1 MVAAEAKF
9 KDAKREVEGI
19 LAPLERRVLRWLA
32 ERMPARVNSDHLTL
46 LGFLAMALAGA
57 FYALSRRDPNFL
69 HLVNVSLALN
79 WFGDSLDG
87 SLARYRNRLR
97 PRYGFYVDHIV
108 DTYGVFFLIG
118 GLMLSGY
125 MSERVGLWLLIAYYA
140 VNINIYLVTYVLG
153 VFKISFGWFGGSE
166 LRILLALANLVLLAQ
181 PVVTLSGRTVL
192 LFDLFGVVAIAGMTL
207 VLIVS
212 SLAHTRKLYDMERLD

>member
-1 MVAAEAKF
+1 MATEPKF

-32 ERMPARVNSDHLTL
+32 ERMPPQVNSDHLTL
-46 LGFLAMALAGA
+46 LGFLAMALAGT
-57 FYALSRRDPNFL
+57 FYALSARNSNFL

-166 LRILLALANLVLLAQ
+166 LRILLVVANLILLVTPA
-181 PVVTLSGRTVL
+181 VTLWGKTFL
-192 LFDLFGVVAIAGMTL
+192 LFDLLGAVGIAGMTG
-207 VLIVS
+207 VLLVS
-212 SLAHTRKLYDMERLD
+212 SVSHTRKLYNLERLE

>member
-1 MVAAEAKF
+1 
-9 KDAKREVEGI
+9 
-19 LAPLERRVLRWLA
+19 
-32 ERMPARVNSDHLTL
+32 MPKRVNSDHLTL
-46 LGFLAMALAGA
+46 LGFFAMAMAGA
-57 FYALSRRDPNFL
+57 FYALSKRNPNFL

-166 LRILLALANLVLLAQ
+166 LRILLAVANLILLVKPA
-181 PVVTLSGRTVL
+181 VTVSGKTFL
-192 LFDLFGVVAIAGMTL
+192 LFDLIGVVAVAVMTVVL
-207 VLIVS
+207 VFS
-212 SLAHTRKLYDMERLD
+212 SLAHTRKLYELERLD

>member
-1 MVAAEAKF
+1 MAAEPKF
-9 KDAKREVEGI
+9 KDARREVEGI
-19 LAPLERRVLRWLA
+19 LAPLERKVLRWLA
-32 ERMPARVNSDHLTL
+32 ERMPKRVNSDHLTL
-46 LGFLAMALAGA
+46 LGFFAMAMAGA
-57 FYALSRRDPNFL
+57 FYALSKRNPNFL

-166 LRILLALANLVLLAQ
+166 LRIMLALANLVLLVM
-181 PVVTLSGRTVL
+181 PTVTLMGKTFL
-192 LFDLFGVVAIAGMTL
+192 LFDLIGAVGIAGMTAVL
-207 VLIVS
+207 VGS
-212 SLAHTRKLYDMERLD
+212 SIAHTRKLYDMERLE

>member
-1 MVAAEAKF
+1 MAAEAKF

-46 LGFLAMALAGA
+46 LGFVAMALAGM
-57 FYALSRRDPNFL
+57 FYALSGRNPGFL

-87 SLARYRNRLR
+87 SLARYRKRLR

-140 VNINIYLVTYVLG
+140 ININIYLVTYVLG

-166 LRILLALANLVLLAQ
+166 LRILLALANLMLLMTPAIT
-181 PVVTLSGRTVL
+181 VSGRTFL
-192 LFDLFGVVAIAGMTL
+192 LFDLLGTVGIAGMTG
-207 VLIVS
+207 VLLVS
-212 SLAHTRKLYDMERLD
+212 SLSHTRKLYNMERLD